1 MSEDLKTAE
10 LGALLART
18 DRSSRDELLRRVE
31 ARLRR
36 LAHGLLRGF
45 PSVSR
50 WEGTDDVVQG
60 AALRLLRALDHVT
73 PENPRRFFG
82 LAAQMIRRELI
93 DLARHHHGPMGQGAN
108 HQSHSGLQQQV
119 TPEPPDGLDL
129 ETWTLFHE
137 SVTRL
142 NDHEREIVDLLY
154 YQGLSQEQAAK
165 ILDLDIRTIQR
176 RWRQARIHLH
186 QLVCPFPANPDQA

>member
-93 DLARHHHGPMGQGAN
+93 DLARHHHGPSTGQ
-108 HQSHSGLQQQV
+108 S
-119 TPEPPDGLDL
+119 
-129 ETWTLFHE
+129 
-137 SVTRL
+137 
-142 NDHEREIVDLLY
+142 
-154 YQGLSQEQAAK
+154 QGL
-165 ILDLDIRTIQR
+165 
-176 RWRQARIHLH
+176 LH
-186 QLVCPFPANPDQA
+186 